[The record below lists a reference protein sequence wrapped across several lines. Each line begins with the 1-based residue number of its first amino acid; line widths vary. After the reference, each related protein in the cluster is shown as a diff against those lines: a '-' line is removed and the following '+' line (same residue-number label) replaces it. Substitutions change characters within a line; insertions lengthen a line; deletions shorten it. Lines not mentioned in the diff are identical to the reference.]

1 MATLR
6 NPRREKFALALSE
19 GTSASQAYI
28 DAGYKPCRQ
37 NAARMMTND
46 DIKARVAELQAGAA
60 AKAEVTL
67 ETILAELADAA
78 VVAKSKGQAQALVSA
93 AMARAKLAGLLVERI
108 EVGNPGDF
116 ERCETVEQVAS
127 HWLDLMTERFLPVDE
142 ADKQALIELTER
154 HHREVQELLA
164 GIEARPIVANRVD
177 PRRLDIPWQQHEP
190 YAPRSPA
197 RIGYKGNSS
206 KGRDLS

>member
-1 MATLR
+1 MPTLR

-19 GTSASQAYI
+19 GKSASQAYI

-78 VVAKSKGQAQALVSA
+78 VVAKSKGQAQALVLA
-93 AMARAKLAGLLVERI
+93 AMARAKLAGLLVERV
-108 EVGNPGDF
+108 EVGAPGDF
-116 ERCETVEQVAS
+116 DGLTSTAAIVDRELE
-127 HWLDLMTERFLPVDE
+127 LLIERFIPVDE
-142 ADKQALIELTER
+142 RDRQGLIELHER
-154 HHREVQELLA
+154 QMKEAAEYIA
-164 GIEARPIVANRVD
+164 AINARPIVASRVN
-177 PRRLDIPWQQHEP
+177 PRRLDIAWQEHEP
-190 YAPRSPA
+190 YAPKSPL
-197 RIGYKGNSS
+197 RLGYRGNGG
-206 KGRDLS
+206 GRK

>member
-1 MATLR
+1 MPTLR

-19 GTSASQAYI
+19 GKSASQAYI

-78 VVAKSKGQAQALVSA
+78 VVAESKGQAQALVSA
-93 AMARAKLAGLLVERI
+93 AMARAKLAGLLVERV
-108 EVGNPGDF
+108 EVGAPGDF
-116 ERCETVEQVAS
+116 DGLTSTAAIVDRELELFDRALYSGRRARQTRLNRASRKTHERG
-127 HWLDLMTERFLPVDE
+127 RR
-142 ADKQALIELTER
+142 I
-154 HHREVQELLA
+154 HRGHQCA
-164 GIEARPIVANRVD
+164 AHCRQ
-177 PRRLDIPWQQHEP
+177 PR
-190 YAPRSPA
+190 
-197 RIGYKGNSS
+197 
-206 KGRDLS
+206 